1 MNNKNDIA
9 FAIIVVIFCC
19 IIGIVVGVSITKNNN
34 THNNYNDYNDTSN
47 NYNDN
52 NYNDN
57 NYNNTNNNTQ
67 NNGKDKLIEVL
78 KNQGYVDYAGDQVI
92 YYRNM
97 GVMNPYG
104 EGACAGTTLF
114 NFRDYQYQII
124 FACYVN
130 DNLAYERTETHN
142 WKDNTLNT
150 IINQYDYYGGQQV
163 NTLYVNASINQYGSF
178 TCNINNCDNYKTSM
192 IELKNQFS
200 NILYEANVSIY
211 DID

>member
-1 MNNKNDIA
+1 MNNKNDIV

-47 NYNDN
+47 NYND
-52 NYNDN
+52 
-57 NYNNTNNNTQ
+57 TNNNTQ

-163 NTLYVNASINQYGSF
+163 NTLYVSASINQYGSF
-178 TCNINNCDNYKTSM
+178 SCNINNCDSYKTSM

>member
-57 NYNNTNNNTQ
+57 NYNDTNNNTQ